1 MANPRRVEAAVAAA
15 RSALPALNSLRPMYT
30 SDVVNAIAA
39 ALRAY
44 DEREAPVLATPRC
57 PDCGTI
63 PTVTSDAT
71 AFCVRCEK
79 WMVRR

>member
-1 MANPRRVEAAVAAA
+1 
-15 RSALPALNSLRPMYT
+15 MYT